1 VRALVGFAS
10 KIKGGADVARQAAT
24 VLAVLFQIGGG
35 ALAGTSVGQVSA
47 ENPTLVVP
55 TAYAFTVWGPI
66 FALSL
71 VYTVYQALPG
81 GRQNPLLR
89 RVGWFAAAAFAGNGL

>member
-1 VRALVGFAS
+1 M
-10 KIKGGADVARQAAT
+10 
-24 VLAVLFQIGGG
+24 
-35 ALAGTSVGQVSA
+35 
-47 ENPTLVVP
+47 
-55 TAYAFTVWGPI
+55 WGPI

-71 VYTVYQALPG
+71 AYTVYQALPG

>member
-1 VRALVGFAS
+1 M
-10 KIKGGADVARQAAT
+10 
-24 VLAVLFQIGGG
+24 
-35 ALAGTSVGQVSA
+35 
-47 ENPTLVVP
+47 
-55 TAYAFTVWGPI
+55 WGPI